1 MWKKD
6 ALAWAPLATEGLNMR
21 QSTMAAADA
30 AWEAVDEGHTA
41 PGASRNSNGSRTERG
56 EG

>member
-6 ALAWAPLATEGLNMR
+6 ALARAPLATEGLNMR